1 MHRRRPVTALVL
13 ALATAAVAGC
23 GGGPGLGAASEDPP
37 SSATSSAAPDG
48 SGGHTGPARVEP
60 DDPPTSTTP
69 HVLPGRAVE
78 EDWTA
83 PERRPNILMVTVDD
97 ATQGDLRYMPVVR
110 RALVEQGTTFPNAV
124 APTPIC
130 APSRASLLTGQNA
143 RHHGTL
149 TINGKGGGYQSFKDG
164 RTLPV
169 WLQRA
174 GYDTMF
180 VGKYVN
186 GYGDDS
192 RGRSRTY
199 VPPGWDD
206 WRASL
211 DPATYDYSRAEQNVN
226 GEVVRTP
233 RYNTD
238 VFADDV
244 DQMLA
249 EPRRERAPW
258 YLWVNYVA
266 PHFGGPVESDD
277 PVVTDPG
284 NPLAPRTASPAP
296 RDRDRFADLPLPR
309 TPDMFEADTSDK
321 PPSSPARYYDYERSD
336 HRLLREEYQ
345 QRIESLQSVDRAVGR
360 HLEVLRRTG
369 QLDDTLVVFT
379 SDNGFV
385 VGQHNLEGKLWH
397 YREISGIPVVM
408 RGPGIPR
415 GQSRPV
421 AVSNPDLPVSF
432 AALAGARPL
441 REVDG
446 INVFAHLGPDPGRRV
461 VPLSG
466 WQVDNPTRVP
476 LYTGVRVGPWTYVR
490 FRNGGEEAYWHAR
503 DPYELRNL
511 VKVRRYRTQVNE
523 LRRLSR
529 TYRDCEGTSCPQA
542 LYR

>member
-1 MHRRRPVTALVL
+1 VTALVL

-23 GGGPGLGAASEDPP
+23 GGTPGPGAASEDRP
-37 SSATSSAAPDG
+37 SAAASPTTRDDA
-48 SGGHTGPARVEP
+48 GGRAGTPRVEP
-60 DDPPTSTTP
+60 DDPRTSTTP

-78 EDWTA
+78 TDWTA
-83 PERRPNILMVTVDD
+83 PAQQPNILLITVDD
-97 ATQGDLRYMPVVR
+97 AAQGDLRYMPQVR
-110 RALVEQGTTFPNAV
+110 RALVDQGTTFPDAV

-130 APSRASLLTGQNA
+130 VPSRASLLTGQNA
-143 RHHGTL
+143 RHHGAL
-149 TINGKGGGYQSFKDG
+149 TIAGKGGGYRAFKDG
-164 RTLPV
+164 RTLPA

-174 GYDTMF
+174 GYDTLF
-180 VGKYVN
+180 VGKYLN

-206 WRASL
+206 WRGSL

-226 GEVVRTP
+226 GQIVETP

-249 EPRRERAPW
+249 DPRREKAPW

-266 PHFGGPVESDD
+266 PHFGGPLDPDD
-277 PVVTDPG
+277 PVVTDPD
-284 NPLAPRTASPAP
+284 NPLAPRTPSPAP

-309 TPDMFEADTSDK
+309 TPDMFETDTSDK
-321 PPSSPARYYDYERSD
+321 PPSSPARYYDYRQAD

-360 HLEVLRRTG
+360 HLRVLRRTG

-415 GQSRPV
+415 GQRRPL

-432 AALAGARPL
+432 AALAGAEPM

-446 INVFAHLGPDPGRRV
+446 INVFAHLGRDPGRRV

-490 FRNGGEEAYWHAR
+490 LRDGGEEVYWHAR

-511 VKVRRYRTQVNE
+511 AKVPRFRTEVNE

-529 TYRDCEGTSCPQA
+529 TYRDCEGASCPQA